1 MASTLNA
8 IADALAA
15 SLNTVTWAITPITI
29 ERKNWIQTD
38 LEHMQDPVV
47 YVTPGGTEDERIGR
61 RAWQIDHTVNVFVGR
76 HVTSD
81 ADVTGMLNLS
91 DAIKVAI
98 RQHTYTNV
106 SAWPA
111 GVTSPQTVTIEIN
124 PDDALNDRN
133 AWRAVITATYRTV
146 TNDA

>member
-1 MASTLNA
+1 MASTLND

-15 SLNTVTWAITPITI
+15 SLSAASWGPTPITI
-29 ERKNWIQTD
+29 ERKNWIQAD
-38 LEHMQDPVV
+38 LEDMQNPVV

-61 RAWQIDHTVNVFVGR
+61 RAWQVDHSVNVFVGR
-76 HVTSD
+76 HVSSD
-81 ADVTGMLNLS
+81 ADVAEMLELS

-98 RQHTYTNV
+98 RKHEYTTT
-106 SAWPA
+106 AGEWPS
-111 GVTSPQTVTIEIN
+111 GVTSPQTVAIEIN

-146 TNDA
+146 MSD